1 MIEMQTL
8 GVRTTQPK
16 VSLLID
22 DSKTLTY
29 PELFRYASQLALF
42 DVRTLNASHYQ
53 QFKDVFVNQTKA
65 ISEPQF
71 EQIASLVDFIPGS
84 TTSQMMVAL
93 GTFSKKNALGGIVAL
108 LAYTLPGAIILT
120 ILGYLYGQYPDPRDL
135 NILIFLAIQGI
146 KSSTVAL
153 ILQLMITL
161 AMKSI
166 NNKLHIS
173 LSILSAALFVVYQQP
188 YVLILTMMM
197 GGITTIMVE
206 YDAENTIGRR
216 TFAKEQ
222 SATPAIFNDPKLI
235 NKKNS
240 HKISQLL
247 GNKSLHLYSAILL
260 ILLYL
265 NSQQQSLILDMSL
278 SFYNIGTF
286 MIGGTPITLPFM
298 YAETVLNPLYIN
310 ADAFWLGF
318 GLAAALPGPYL
329 NFAIFLGTHS
339 MGIYGGICCWIAIF
353 LPSILQIWGLL
364 PHWNNLKNNVYL
376 QKFKEGVISV
386 AIGFLA
392 TAVYYC
398 WVDACKYDLP
408 TATVISF
415 LSLVYVSLLNF
426 NSPAVLTLGAAL
438 FIIRYLALWYY
449 RELDPVIF

>member
-1 MIEMQTL
+1 MQTL
-8 GVRTTQPK
+8 GVPNTQPK
-16 VSLLID
+16 FSLLID
-22 DSKTLTY
+22 DSQTLTY
-29 PELFRYASQLALF
+29 LELFKQAVTLALI
-42 DVRTLNASHYQ
+42 DVQTLSASNYQ
-53 QFKDVFVNQTKA
+53 EFRNVFVTQTKA
-65 ISEPQF
+65 VSEPQF
-71 EQIASLVDFIPGS
+71 EEIVSLVDFIPGA

-93 GTFSKKNALGGIVAL
+93 GTISKKNALGGITAL
-108 LAYTLPGAIILT
+108 VAYTVPGALILT
-120 ILGYLYGQYPDPRDL
+120 ILGYWYGKYPDPRDL
-135 NILIFLAIQGI
+135 NILVFLAIQGI

-153 ILQLMITL
+153 ILQLLISM
-161 AMKSI
+161 AAKSI
-166 NNKLHIS
+166 NNKMHIA
-173 LSILSAALFVVYQQP
+173 LSVLSAALFVAYQQP

-197 GGITTIMVE
+197 GGIITIMVE

-216 TFAKEQ
+216 TFVKEYT
-222 SATPAIFNDPKLI
+222 ATPAVINDPKLI

-240 HKISQLL
+240 HKISQLF
-247 GNKSLHLYSAILL
+247 GNKSFHLYSVILL
-260 ILLYL
+260 LLLYL
-265 NSQQQSLILDMSL
+265 NSQYQSMILDLSL

-339 MGIYGGICCWIAIF
+339 MGIYGGVSCWVAIF
-353 LPSILQIWGLL
+353 VPSVLQIWGLL
-364 PHWNNLKNNVYL
+364 PHWSNFRKNIYL
-376 QKFKEGVISV
+376 AKFKEGVISV

-392 TAVYYC
+392 TAVYYG
-398 WVDACKYDLP
+398 WVDACKYDLS

>member
-1 MIEMQTL
+1 MIELQTL
-8 GVRTTQPK
+8 GVKNAQPK
-16 VSLLID
+16 FSLLID

-29 PELFRYASQLALF
+29 LELLKCAAPLALV
-42 DVRTLNASHYQ
+42 DVQTLSTSHYQ
-53 QFKDVFVNQTKA
+53 QFKNVFVTQNKA
-65 ISEPQF
+65 VSEPQF
-71 EQIASLVDFIPGS
+71 EEITSLVDFIPGA

-93 GTFSKKNALGGIVAL
+93 GTISKKNALGGIVAL
-108 LAYTLPGAIILT
+108 LAYTMPGAMILT
-120 ILGYLYGQYPDPRDL
+120 ILGYIYSKYPDPRDL
-135 NILIFLAIQGI
+135 NILVFLAIQGI
-146 KSSTVAL
+146 KSSTVSL
-153 ILQLMITL
+153 ILQLLISMAVKT
-161 AMKSI
+161 I
-166 NNKLHIS
+166 NNKMHMS
-173 LSILSAALFVVYQQP
+173 LSILSAILFVTYQQP

-197 GGITTIMVE
+197 GGIITIMVE

-216 TFAKEQ
+216 TFVKEQ

-247 GNKSLHLYSAILL
+247 GNKSLHLYSLILL
-260 ILLYL
+260 LLLYL
-265 NSQQQSLILDMSL
+265 NSQQQSLILDLSL

-298 YAETVLNPLYIN
+298 YAETALNPLYIN

-339 MGIYGGICCWIAIF
+339 MGIYGGICCWVAIF
-353 LPSILQIWGLL
+353 VPSVLQIWGLL
-364 PHWNNLKNNVYL
+364 PHWSNFRKNIYL
-376 QKFKEGVISV
+376 MKFKEGVISV

-392 TAVYYC
+392 TAVYYG
-398 WVDACKYDLP
+398 WVDACKYDLS